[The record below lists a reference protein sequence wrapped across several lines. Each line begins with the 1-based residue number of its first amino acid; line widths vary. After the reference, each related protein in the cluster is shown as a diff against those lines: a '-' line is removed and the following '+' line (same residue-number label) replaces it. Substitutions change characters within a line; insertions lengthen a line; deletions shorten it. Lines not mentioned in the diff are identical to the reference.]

1 MCKNLRGVAGKTIR
15 GPASLLMASPTG
27 GAASAGVAA
36 RGPAATGLGA
46 GVAAVGAASVAAL
59 GPAAAGLAARVA
71 ADGAAMATADAAGI
85 SAVPRGPIRW
95 LGGRLLVLG
104 GWGLQLP
111 GIWYLNKRIKQY
123 K

>member
-1 MCKNLRGVAGKTIR
+1 
-15 GPASLLMASPTG
+15 
-27 GAASAGVAA
+27 
-36 RGPAATGLGA
+36 
-46 GVAAVGAASVAAL
+46 VAAVGAASVAAL
-59 GPAAAGLAARVA
+59 GPAAAGLAAGVA
-71 ADGAAMATADAAGI
+71 VDGAAMATADAVAGV

>member
-1 MCKNLRGVAGKTIR
+1 MV
-15 GPASLLMASPTG
+15 
-27 GAASAGVAA
+27 
-36 RGPAATGLGA
+36 
-46 GVAAVGAASVAAL
+46 
-59 GPAAAGLAARVA
+59 
-71 ADGAAMATADAAGI
+71 TADAVAGV